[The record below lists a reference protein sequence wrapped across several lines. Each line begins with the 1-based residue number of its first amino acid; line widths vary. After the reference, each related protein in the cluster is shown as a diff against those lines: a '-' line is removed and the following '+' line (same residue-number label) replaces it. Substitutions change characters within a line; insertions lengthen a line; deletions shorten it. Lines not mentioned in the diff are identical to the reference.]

1 MPVSGST
8 RTAAELLEVNRSF
21 YDALWRDARLV
32 TPERF
37 NTWPLV
43 STLAASAPRRLEVA
57 PGLRPRLPLDG
68 TQFLDLSV
76 PAVRALRGRGAAA
89 AVGSLTALPFP
100 DHAFD
105 LICALDVIE
114 HVHDDEAALAEIARV
129 AAPGASV
136 LMSIPLH
143 PSRWSSFDEFVGHY
157 HRYEPARLFE
167 RLATNGLS
175 VERMAEYSMQPKSSR
190 LLDIGLWF
198 LINRRSRAMWWYN
211 RVFMPLALRFERP
224 LALTDGIMDT
234 ERVDEVLMVCRA
246 G

>member
-1 MPVSGST
+1 MPST
-8 RTAAELLEVNRSF
+8 RSAAQLLAVNRDF

-43 STLAASAPRRLEVA
+43 SSLAASAPRRLEVA

-68 TQFLDLSV
+68 THFVDLSP
-76 PAVRALRGRGAAA
+76 PAVRVLRARGALA

-100 DHAFD
+100 DGAFD
-105 LICALDVIE
+105 LVCVLDVIE
-114 HVHDDEAALAEIARV
+114 HVVDDKAALAEIARV
-129 AAPGASV
+129 AAPGAVV

-143 PSRWSSFDEFVGHY
+143 PSRWSSFDDFVGHH
-157 HRYEPARLFE
+157 HRYEPRRLFE
-167 RLATNGLS
+167 RLAAYRLR

-190 LLDIGLWF
+190 LLDIGMWF
-198 LINRRSRAMWWYN
+198 LIHRRSRAMWWYN
-211 RVFMPLALRFERP
+211 RVFMPLALRFEKP
-224 LALTDGIMDT
+224 LDLTDGIMDT

-246 G
+246 AS